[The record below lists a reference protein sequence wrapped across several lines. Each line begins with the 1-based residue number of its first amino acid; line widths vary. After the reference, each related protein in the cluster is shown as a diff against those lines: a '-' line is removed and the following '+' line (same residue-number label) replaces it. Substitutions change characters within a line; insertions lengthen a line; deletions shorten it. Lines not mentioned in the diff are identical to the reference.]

1 MQLFVVRHGETEEN
15 AGGVVQGHHH
25 GTLSARGR
33 RQAEQLAVRFREVQ
47 FDAIYTSDLG
57 RAVMTAEAIGQFQK
71 APIQRSVLLRERG
84 AGVFEGRSFRE
95 MDQVQEQS
103 GFTHAEFK
111 PEGGESY
118 REVLARVVSF
128 LESLNGHDDDQ
139 RLLIVSHGRWMRMLL
154 SIALKLEIEQ
164 AVAIPQTN
172 TGVNIFDYHP
182 ASGLTIR
189 TLNCTRHFDS
199 LPAAK

>member
-15 AGGVVQGHHH
+15 ASGVVQGHHH

-33 RQAEQLAVRFREVQ
+33 RQAEQLAMRFREIQ

-57 RAVMTAEAIGQFQK
+57 RAVMTAEAIGRFQQ
-71 APIQRSVLLRERG
+71 ARIQRRLLLRERN
-84 AGVFEGRSFRE
+84 AGIFQGRSFRD
-95 MDQVQEQS
+95 MDLFQEQS

-118 REVLARVVSF
+118 RDVLVRVVSF
-128 LESLNGHDDDQ
+128 LESIRGHADDH

-164 AVAIPQTN
+164 STAIPQTN
-172 TGVNIFDYHP
+172 TG
-182 ASGLTIR
+182 
-189 TLNCTRHFDS
+189 
-199 LPAAK
+199 